1 MQIPKLK
8 FYNTLTNKVELF
20 TPIKNGEVKMYTCGP
35 TVYNYAHIG
44 NFRAYLFMDILIRV
58 LKYNDYNVH
67 SVMNITDVGHL
78 TDDQDSGEDKM
89 LLAAKKENKSPFE
102 IAKYYEN
109 AFFKDAEKLN
119 INFSNVKTA
128 KATNHIEDMIEFIK
142 GIIDNGLAYV
152 KNGNVYFN
160 VEKYNNTFENKYGEL
175 SGFELNQQKAGA
187 RIDVNSD
194 KKSPYDF
201 ALWIKAPKEHIMKWD
216 SPWSIGYPGWHI
228 ECSAMGK
235 KYLGNQFDIH
245 TGGIDHVP
253 IHHENEIAQSRGLT
267 CNKEHTQANY
277 WMHCEFL
284 KIDGGKMSKSLGNI
298 YTIKD
303 LEQKGYSALDF
314 RYFLLNAN
322 FRKSQNF
329 TFKALESAK
338 ISRKRLNLQILD
350 HFKEDVNLSN
360 DDAYIK
366 QLNDYKQSFLKA
378 INYDLNIPDAL
389 SVMWDIVKMQPSKK
403 VYNLILEFDK
413 ILGLNISS
421 EVENLQKQKETSKDD
436 IPKQIINIANERL
449 KARQNKDFNKS
460 DELRDKLK
468 SLGYTVKDSKNGY
481 EILKDR

>member
-1 MQIPKLK
+1 
-8 FYNTLTNKVELF
+8 
-20 TPIKNGEVKMYTCGP
+20 
-35 TVYNYAHIG
+35 
-44 NFRAYLFMDILIRV
+44 
-58 LKYNDYNVH
+58 
-67 SVMNITDVGHL
+67 
-78 TDDQDSGEDKM
+78 
-89 LLAAKKENKSPFE
+89 
-102 IAKYYEN
+102 
-109 AFFKDAEKLN
+109 
-119 INFSNVKTA
+119 
-128 KATNHIEDMIEFIK
+128 
-142 GIIDNGLAYV
+142 
-152 KNGNVYFN
+152 
-160 VEKYNNTFENKYGEL
+160 
-175 SGFELNQQKAGA
+175 
-187 RIDVNSD
+187 
-194 KKSPYDF
+194 
-201 ALWIKAPKEHIMKWD
+201 
-216 SPWSIGYPGWHI
+216 
-228 ECSAMGK
+228 
-235 KYLGNQFDIH
+235 
-245 TGGIDHVP
+245 VP

-350 HFKEDVNLSN
+350 HFKEDVKLSN

-389 SVMWDIVKMQPSKK
+389 SVMWYIVKMQPSKN

-421 EVENLQKQKETSKDD
+421 EVENLQKQTKISKDD

-468 SLGYTVKDSKNGY
+468 SLGYTVKDSKSGY